1 MKLHHL
7 LQKYNFFLIK
17 LAALAAGRNSEP
29 QPATSSAVSN
39 IEYRTAAC
47 DELSRVES

>member
-7 LQKYNFFLIK
+7 LQKCSFFLIK
-17 LAALAAGRNSEP
+17 LAVLAAGLNSEP
-29 QPATSSAVSN
+29 QN

-47 DELSRVES
+47 DESFGHELRIERLRVE